1 MDKVKV
7 IPVLHNGRRVAVIE
21 ANWAA
26 IEVRKEIAD
35 EIGLIPECYRKVG
48 LEGDTLECYDAD
60 KKCKRH
66 IIDECEFSLEDM
78 FPEFHTELSYGRVK
92 TYREEDYWQ
101 K

>member
-7 IPVLHNGRRVAVIE
+7 IPVFHNERRVAVIV

-26 IEVRKEIAD
+26 IDVHKEIAD
-35 EIGLIPECYRKVG
+35 KIGPLPDCYRKVG
-48 LEGDTLECYDAD
+48 LNEDFLECYGAD

-78 FPEFHTELSYGRVK
+78 FPNVYHELRYGVK
-92 TYREEDYWQ
+92 RTYSEKEYWGE
-101 K
+101 